1 MAGASASDLRDLP
14 DLLAELRGLVDAHPT
29 GSRLPAER
37 ELAVRLGVGR
47 AVLRRALREL
57 VHSGTI
63 RTRAQSGSY
72 VC

>member
-1 MAGASASDLRDLP
+1 MPASSTGEP
-14 DLLAELRGLVDAHPT
+14 IPQLLAELRSLAAARPVGT
-29 GSRLPAER
+29 RLPAER

-47 AVLRRALREL
+47 ALLRRALREL
-57 VHSGTI
+57 AFSGAI

>member
-1 MAGASASDLRDLP
+1 MTAPSSVGDLSE
-14 DLLAELRGLVDAHPT
+14 LLTALRGLVAARPT

-57 VHSGTI
+57 AHSGTI

>member
-1 MAGASASDLRDLP
+1 MAASSADLP
-14 DLLAELRGLVDAHPT
+14 ELLAELRRLTAARPT

-57 VHSGTI
+57 AHSGAI

>member
-1 MAGASASDLRDLP
+1 MRAGSSGGDLP
-14 DLLAELRGLVDAHPT
+14 DLLTELRRLVATRST

-47 AVLRRALREL
+47 ALVRRALREL
-57 VHSGTI
+57 AHSGTI

>member
-1 MAGASASDLRDLP
+1 MRGASSAD
-14 DLLAELRGLVDAHPT
+14 LAELLGELRRLAAARPV

-37 ELAVRLGVGR
+37 DLAVRLGVGR

-57 VHSGTI
+57 ADSGAI

>member
-1 MAGASASDLRDLP
+1 MTAGSSTGDLP
-14 DLLAELRGLVDAHPT
+14 DLLTELRGLVAARPT

-37 ELAVRLGVGR
+37 DLAVRLGVGR
-47 AVLRRALREL
+47 AVVRRALREL